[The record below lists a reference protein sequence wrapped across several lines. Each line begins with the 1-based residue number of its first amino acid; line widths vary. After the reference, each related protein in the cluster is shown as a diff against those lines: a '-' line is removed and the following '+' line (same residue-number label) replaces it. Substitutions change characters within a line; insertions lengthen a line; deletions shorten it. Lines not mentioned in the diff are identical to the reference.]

1 MIKEAVRFVKQRLS
15 GCFILSGRFDTLLCM
30 CHQTA
35 ETTMT
40 FDRISKA
47 IIPLHAQD
55 AYTLY
60 GQKGPHVKKRV

>member
-1 MIKEAVRFVKQRLS
+1 MIKEAVRFVKQRLR

-40 FDRISKA
+40 LDRISKA
-47 IIPLHAQD
+47 IILLHAQD
-55 AYTLY
+55 AYTLN
-60 GQKGPHVKKRV
+60 GRKGLHVTKRA